1 MLYVYGF
8 FLNRY
13 LYIRVNCIFMCE
25 FGLLNLYMEK
35 YFYKIFFLV
44 FENLLL
50 VLIGYCIFRFLYFFF
65 VVLNEFYLCLL

>member
-8 FLNRY
+8 FSNRY
-13 LYIRVNCIFMCE
+13 LYIRVNCIFMGE

-50 VLIGYCIFRFLYFFF
+50 VLIGY
-65 VVLNEFYLCLL
+65 